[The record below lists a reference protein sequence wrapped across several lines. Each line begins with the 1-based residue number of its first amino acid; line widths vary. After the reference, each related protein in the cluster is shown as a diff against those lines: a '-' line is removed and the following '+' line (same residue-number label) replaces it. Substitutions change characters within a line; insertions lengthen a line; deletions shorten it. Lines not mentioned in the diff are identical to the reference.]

1 MMTSHTLK
9 VGDLF
14 THTADITTR
23 PCIHCGAPAVD
34 STTGP
39 CISKPP
45 TTAPR
50 PHGRSATPSYVA
62 GERRPAPSQR
72 SQHDPACSV

>member
-23 PCIHCGAPAVD
+23 PCIHCGAPAVELHD
-34 STTGP
+34 RTMHFEAADNGAKTAWAQCYTLLRGRRKKTG
-39 CISKPP
+39 
-45 TTAPR
+45 T
-50 PHGRSATPSYVA
+50 VA
-62 GERRPAPSQR
+62 EIA
-72 SQHDPACSV
+72 A